1 MAKDAESQ
9 SPTKAKLNFP
19 HDRWHFSACTLPVS
33 PHSIPNHFD
42 SISFH
47 KTTHKLHIA
56 HKFKIYIS
64 LKCNSSIFM
73 PAIKLC
79 GNEWKPNQTKSS
91 WFQNYLDI
99 SLRISTQSNWCI
111 YIYLFIRYSR
121 QYSATNSFD
130 FFLNVCACSLPLSLP
145 LSQFI
150 LICISKCFRACFVPL
165 QLFDCYICT
174 CAWNSIGFDSARL
187 YLRLPSYVWWIREH
201 SIGMDG
207 HHLILMCI
215 FIPMNRFNCLNN
227 IEFAQFALQPI
238 NSFCVCVWKS
248 RLINGR

>member
-1 MAKDAESQ
+1 MAKDAGSQ

-91 WFQNYLDI
+91 WFQNYLDTHSEFQPNQI
-99 SLRISTQSNWCI
+99 DAYTFIC
-111 YIYLFIRYSR
+111 LFDTAANIPPQILSI
-121 QYSATNSFD
+121 
-130 FFLNVCACSLPLSLP
+130 FFWMCVRALCLSLS

-187 YLRLPSYVWWIREH
+187 YLRLPSYVWRIREH

-215 FIPMNRFNCLNN
+215 FIPMNRFNCLNT

-238 NSFCVCVWKS
+238 NSFCVCVKKS
-248 RLINGR
+248 IN

>member
-1 MAKDAESQ
+1 MQTVLRGRRAELGEFGWQ
-9 SPTKAKLNFP
+9 KMRNLKAKLNFP

-33 PHSIPNHFD
+33 PHSILNLFD

-79 GNEWKPNQTKSS
+79 GNEWKPNQTESS

-130 FFLNVCACSLPLSLP
+130 FFLNVCACSLPLSFPFAVHFNLYFKMF
-145 LSQFI
+145 SRVFCSI
-150 LICISKCFRACFVPL
+150 ATFRL
-165 QLFDCYICT
+165 
-174 CAWNSIGFDSARL
+174 L
-187 YLRLPSYVWWIREH
+187 YLY
-201 SIGMDG
+201 
-207 HHLILMCI
+207 MCVE
-215 FIPMNRFNCLNN
+215 FDRF
-227 IEFAQFALQPI
+227 
-238 NSFCVCVWKS
+238 
-248 RLINGR
+248 R